1 MLPLPPMLDLP
12 LALDLLVSALV
23 GLAVGIERE
32 WSGHTTGPDGRFAGV
47 RTFTLLGVIG
57 GFGGWFF
64 RDGQPALAA
73 VIVGAGMLFPISA
86 YAATLRRPGTTT
98 YGTTEVAA
106 ILVVA
111 LGAAAALGHR
121 TLASA
126 AAVVCVLLL
135 AEKSTLQNA
144 LQKIAAHELR
154 AALQFAVLAL
164 VILPL
169 LPAGAYGP
177 FGAFQPRQ
185 LWIVVLL
192 FSGLNF
198 TGYIARRVIGE
209 TRGLGVTGLLG
220 GLVSSTAVS
229 LTFSRRSRTDPD
241 LALPLALGVVAACTM
256 LVPRLLVTSAV
267 LRPAVATT
275 AVPIL
280 MPPFLIG
287 ALLIA
292 VGMWQARDR
301 HVRTR
306 SDAPSDSTGATA
318 APHAPHALTSEQNPL
333 ALASSLQMAAA
344 FQVVLFAIAWVQQ
357 AVGSTGV
364 LLSATLLG
372 LTDMDAL
379 TVSMTRYGADPANVR
394 VAAAAIGIGV
404 LSNTMLKLALVV
416 TMGGPHFRVRAAT
429 GLLALA
435 AASGVGIWIG
445 WP

>member
-1 MLPLPPMLDLP
+1 MLHLP

-23 GLAVGIERE
+23 GLAVGAERE
-32 WSGHTTGPDGRFAGV
+32 WSGHTTGPDGRFAGI

-64 RDGQPALAA
+64 REGQPALAA
-73 VIVGAGMLFPISA
+73 VIIGAGVLFPISA

-98 YGTTEVAA
+98 DGTTEVAA
-106 ILVVA
+106 LLVVA
-111 LGAAAALGHR
+111 LGAASALGHR

-126 AAVVCVLLL
+126 AAVLCVLLL
-135 AEKSTLQNA
+135 AEKSTFQNA
-144 LQKIAAHELR
+144 LQKIAPHELR

-169 LPAGAYGP
+169 LPSGAYGP
-177 FGAFQPRQ
+177 YGAFQPRQ

-198 TGYIARRVIGE
+198 AGYIARRVIGE
-209 TRGLGVTGLLG
+209 TRGLTVTGLLG

-229 LTFSRRSRTDPD
+229 LTFSRRSRAEPA
-241 LALPLALGVVAACTM
+241 LALPLALGVVAACTV
-256 LVPRLLVTSAV
+256 LVPRVLVTSWM
-267 LRPAVATT
+267 LQPAVAAA

-280 MPPFLIG
+280 VLPFLVGI
-287 ALLIA
+287 ALVA
-292 VGMWQARDR
+292 FVMWRER
-301 HVRTR
+301 ETR
-306 SDAPSDSTGATA
+306 VSPTPAEGSGTAPLPNAPA
-318 APHAPHALTSEQNPL
+318 AGQNPL
-333 ALASSLQMAAA
+333 ALATSLQMVLA
-344 FQVVLFAIAWVQQ
+344 FQVVLFAIAWVQR
-357 AVGSTGV
+357 AVGTTGV

-372 LTDMDAL
+372 LTDVDAL
-379 TVSMTRYGADPANVR
+379 TVSMTRYGTDAANVR

-416 TMGGPHFRVRAAT
+416 SIGGPRFRGRAAV

-435 AASGVGIWIG
+435 AAAGVGIWIG